1 MAKAK
6 GGGVGSIGL
15 MRGHVRNPKKTSIG
29 NGNVKFSSM
38 NKNKKASFKRY
49 RGQG

>member
-6 GGGVGSIGL
+6 SGGAGGIGFKSA
-15 MRGHVRNPKKTSIG
+15 VERNHKKTSIG
-29 NGNVKFSSM
+29 RGNIKFSSM
-38 NKNKKASFKRY
+38 NKNKKASFKAY

>member
-1 MAKAK
+1 MAKAA
-6 GGGVGSIGL
+6 GGIGSVL
-15 MRGHVRNPKKTSIG
+15 RGHVLNNKKTSIG
-29 NGNVKFSSM
+29 RGNIKFSSM